1 MNYSTYKTLKEA
13 SKVSVTKE
21 KKETVPELKDSDG
34 NVVQAK
40 EEVDVIYFNK
50 KMWNPETGDA
60 VADSKTEID
69 LQSLKNEKTSLELNK
84 TSLEST
90 IENLTQLITDVEAL

>member
-1 MNYSTYKTLKEA
+1 MNYKTYKTLKEA

-60 VADSKTEID
+60 VTDSKTEID
-69 LQSLKNEKTSLELNK
+69 LQALKDDKTSLESDK
-84 TSLEST
+84 ASLEST